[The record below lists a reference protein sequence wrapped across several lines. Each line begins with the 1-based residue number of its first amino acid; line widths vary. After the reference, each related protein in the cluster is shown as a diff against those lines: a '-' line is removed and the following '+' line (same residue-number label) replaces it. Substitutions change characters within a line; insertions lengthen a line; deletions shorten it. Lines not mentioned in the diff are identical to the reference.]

1 MSTTVGAHQWRGL
14 IEEYRDRL
22 PVSDRTPVVSLREGG
37 TPLVHADVLSELT
50 GCEVWIKVEGAN
62 PTGSFKDRG
71 MTMAISKAAE
81 AGAKAVICASTGNT
95 SASAAAYAV
104 KAGMVCAVLVP
115 AGKIAIAPPPT
126 VPNPKSISVGGG
138 GTGTAVVKDGP
149 HADLAAEFVAWAKLS
164 KEGNIETWNMLGF
177 DPLNTD
183 VWSDEAVTHN
193 PDNEFVKYFKN
204 NPFEPLLEI
213 KDSIGHLQSFT
224 NPGMPAVNNMLNTQ
238 TFNDMFENNV
248 PNADALAQA

>member
-1 MSTTVGAHQWRGL
+1 MTQAMEIFKGLQDAGTAAVPPGGQPDTEEAFGAYNNG
-14 IEEYRDRL
+14 D
-22 PVSDRTPVVSLREGG
+22 
-37 TPLVHADVLSELT
+37 
-50 GCEVWIKVEGAN
+50 
-62 PTGSFKDRG
+62 F
-71 MTMAISKAAE
+71 
-81 AGAKAVICASTGNT
+81 
-95 SASAAAYAV
+95 AAAVMPFWFTSRYLAY
-104 KAGMVCAVLVP
+104 MP
-115 AGKIAIAPPPT
+115 DFAGKIAIAPPPT

-248 PNADALAQA
+248 PIADALAQAQADLENELG